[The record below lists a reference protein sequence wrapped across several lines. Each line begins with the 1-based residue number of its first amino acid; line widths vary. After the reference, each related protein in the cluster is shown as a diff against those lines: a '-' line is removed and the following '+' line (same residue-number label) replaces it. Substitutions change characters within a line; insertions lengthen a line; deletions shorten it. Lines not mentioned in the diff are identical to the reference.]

1 VRGTGLDDGPG
12 LGVGEGLGVVEGLVS
27 QAPRTSTPAIVV
39 TRPGPGLGA
48 WLDDA
53 GALGLAD
60 EAVGDVLGVTEG
72 LEVGD
77 GVATCRPG
85 LMHVGDG
92 DAVLVQGG
100 PMAGR

>member
-1 VRGTGLDDGPG
+1 MRGAGLDDGRG
-12 LGVGEGLGVVEGLVS
+12 LGVGEGLAS
-27 QAPRTSTPAIVV
+27 QAPRTGTPAIVV
-39 TRPGPGLGA
+39 TRPGAGLAA
-48 WLDDA
+48 WLDDG

-85 LMHVGDG
+85 LMHDGDG
-92 DAVLVQGG
+92 DGVPVQGG
-100 PMAGR
+100 PTPGT